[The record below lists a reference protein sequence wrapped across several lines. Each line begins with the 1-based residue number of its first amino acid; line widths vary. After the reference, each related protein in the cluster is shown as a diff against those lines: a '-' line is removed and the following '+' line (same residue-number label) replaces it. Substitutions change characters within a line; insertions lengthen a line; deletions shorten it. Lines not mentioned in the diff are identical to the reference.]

1 MLKDWEGFLARPNQL
16 PPEGEWDIWAVY
28 SGRGGGKT
36 RMGAEY
42 VKKCAAERRY
52 MRMAFVGEKDD
63 DVRDIMVE
71 GDSGILGVY
80 DDDDPMKPEY
90 KPSKKKLKWPNGVEA
105 KCFHAR
111 DPDGDNVRGY
121 QMEFAWCDE
130 LAKWEYPRATWDQI
144 QFCMRDGDDPRI
156 LVTSTPR
163 PIELVR
169 AIERGKEGI
178 VKMVV
183 FHTKENAANLA
194 PRFLAKLEAKYGG
207 TRLGRQELE
216 GEILGDVPNALWTV
230 GILDA
235 CHQDMSQGVPPDL
248 GRIVVAIDPAA
259 SSEEE
264 SALNG
269 ISVVGASQDKEKGY
283 VLADESMQGRPVEWA
298 RRALAL
304 YNEYGADAIVAE
316 INNGGQMVEEVIRSV
331 HPTVP
336 VITVT
341 ATRGK
346 HVRAE
351 PISALYEQG
360 RIKHAKQFND
370 LEDELLM
377 FTSDGWAG
385 ERSPDRADAMV
396 WGFTEL
402 FKDLIAY
409 REGGPERR
417 KSRKGGRK
425 VI

>member
-1 MLKDWEGFLARPNQL
+1 
-16 PPEGEWDIWAVY
+16 
-28 SGRGGGKT
+28 
-36 RMGAEY
+36 MGSEH
-42 VKKCAAERRY
+42 VKAAAASRRY
-52 MRMAFVGEKDD
+52 MRMAFIGEKDD

-80 DDDDPMKPEY
+80 EDGDPMKP
-90 KPSKKKLKWPNGVEA
+90 KWSPSTKMIEWPNGVKA
-105 KCFHAR
+105 KCFHAM

-130 LAKWEYPRATWDQI
+130 LAKWKYPRATWDQI

-169 AIERGKEGI
+169 SIERQKEGI
-178 VKMVV
+178 AKMVV
-183 FHTKENAANLA
+183 FDTRENAANL
-194 PRFLAKLEAKYGG
+194 PVRFLEKLEAKYRG

-216 GEILGDVPNALWTV
+216 GEILGDVPNALWTTD
-230 GILDA
+230 ILDA
-235 CHQDMSQGVPPDL
+235 CHRGMSGGAPRDL
-248 GRIVVAIDPAA
+248 GRIVVAVDPAA
-259 SSEEE
+259 SAEEE

-269 ISVVGASQDKEKGY
+269 ISVAGVDDRCENGY
-283 VLADESMQGRPVEWA
+283 TLADESMQGRPVEWA
-298 RRALAL
+298 RRAVSLWG
-304 YNEYGADAIVAE
+304 EYGADAIVAE
-316 INNGGQMVEEVIRSV
+316 VNNGGDMVEDVIRSI

-336 VITVT
+336 VIKVT

-360 RIKHAKQFND
+360 RIKHAGQFNE

-377 FTSDGWAG
+377 FTSDGFAG
-385 ERSPDRADAMV
+385 ERSPDRADALI
-396 WGFTEL
+396 WAYTEL
-402 FKDLIAY
+402 FKDLITY
-409 REGGPERR
+409 REGAERKR
-417 KSRKGGRK
+417 RNRPKPRR